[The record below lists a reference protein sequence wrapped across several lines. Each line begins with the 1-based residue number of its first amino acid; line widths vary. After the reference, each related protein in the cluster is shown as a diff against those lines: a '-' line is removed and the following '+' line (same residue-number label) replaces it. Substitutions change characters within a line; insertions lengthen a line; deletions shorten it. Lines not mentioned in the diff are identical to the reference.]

1 MINYT
6 EKTLIWP
13 RTTKTLVPFSVK
25 YNYQSNFNYHMKD
38 GVKKQVQ
45 IVSTKFMLDTIVLY
59 ITIFHKELK

>member
-1 MINYT
+1 
-6 EKTLIWP
+6 
-13 RTTKTLVPFSVK
+13 
-25 YNYQSNFNYHMKD
+25 MKD